1 MGQNTK
7 PITGGCLCG
16 AVRYETTAEPIGAC
30 HCHCDRCRRHTG
42 SLFASA
48 VGFSTE
54 DITWTNEQPAMF
66 QSSDNCGRLFC
77 ARCGSTL
84 GQQWLDI
91 LTTRFCLAN
100 TLRLGV
106 PLRLQ
111 AFGADLQG
119 FSLLFEPGDGA
130 YIQLEMF
137 YFQAGSNIA
146 DVSSY
151 QSGVKHELSD
161 S

>member
-54 DITWTNEQPAMF
+54 DITWTKEPPAMF

-91 LTTRFCLAN
+91 GTLWPYIGTLDDPEAVTPEFHMYTDEQISWVALDDGLPRYPAFPTTRK
-100 TLRLGV
+100 GK
-106 PLRLQ
+106 
-111 AFGADLQG
+111 
-119 FSLLFEPGDGA
+119 DGA
-130 YIQLEMF
+130 
-137 YFQAGSNIA
+137 
-146 DVSSY
+146 
-151 QSGVKHELSD
+151 KPPPR
-161 S
+161 